1 MVNLR
6 KKINYLFR
14 ENQDI
19 LLQEL
24 QQPLDRLAI
33 TLILGLTVLICLLF
47 VGGGSTA
54 PKVKDFSWQDKKI
67 GAEDTAFIL
76 NFNRPMNH
84 ASVEK
89 NLTIEPPLPGKVSWA
104 GRRMAYTILDPA
116 PYGNQYTVK
125 LSGAKEK
132 FYGLDQGEVM
142 QPFQGLFSSRDR
154 AFAYVGFQGEEK
166 GRLILINL
174 TKKQRPIILSPKNL
188 EVMDFKFFPQGE
200 KILFSAVEKQNEVPT
215 LIEQQIYT
223 VTTGI
228 NFTPGDTR
236 LKSSEVVGKI
246 EKVLDNLEYQNLK
259 FDLSI
264 DGQKIVIQRVNRK
277 DVFDSG
283 PWVLELGKEAQPL
296 TNKDGIIQKGGDFLI
311 TPDSKNLV
319 ILQGEGTSILP
330 INPETDSED
339 LIFLPKFGTVLNFAP
354 DGSMATMVKY
364 NQDGTR
370 SLYIVTNQGE
380 EREVLRTR
388 PYGNILSAEFDP
400 NKRIIYCLLTQ
411 VVEKEEEYQEQP
423 YIAAFDLKIN
433 LLRPLV
439 ILPNQQEVNMDLSPD
454 GLALLFD
461 QMVTIS
467 NQEEQ
472 EQENTKNT
480 RKISRLWMLPLDSK
494 MPEDDSQWQLK
505 PEELPLTGINPKW
518 LP

>member
-6 KKINYLFR
+6 KKINHLFR

-19 LLQEL
+19 ISQEL
-24 QQPLDRLAI
+24 RQPLDRVAI

-84 ASVEK
+84 GSVEK

-104 GRRMAYTILDPA
+104 GRRMAYTILEPA
-116 PYGNQYTVK
+116 PYGNQYKVK

-174 TKKQRPIILSPKNL
+174 TKKQQPIILSPKNL

-228 NFTPGDTR
+228 NITPEDGK
-236 LKSSEVVGKI
+236 LKSSEAVGKI
-246 EKVLDNLEYQNLK
+246 EKVLDNSEYQNLK
-259 FDLSI
+259 FDLSA
-264 DGQKIVIQRVNRK
+264 DGKKIVIQRVNRK

-296 TNKDGIIQKGGDFLI
+296 TNKEGIVQKGGDFLI
-311 TPDSKNLV
+311 TPDSKSLV

-339 LIFLPKFGTVLNFAP
+339 LIFLPKFGTVLNFAA

-388 PYGNILSAEFDP
+388 PYGNILSAEFDQ

-423 YIAAFDLKIN
+423 YIAAFDIKRN

-467 NQEEQ
+467 NQEE
-472 EQENTKNT
+472 EKENTKNT

-494 MPEDDSQWQLK
+494 MPEDDSPWQLQ
-505 PEELPLTGINPKW
+505 PEELPLTGFNPKW

>member
-1 MVNLR
+1 MVNFR

-19 LLQEL
+19 ISQEL
-24 QQPLDRLAI
+24 RQPLDRVAI

-84 ASVEK
+84 GSVEK
-89 NLTIEPPLPGKVSWA
+89 NLKIEPPLPGKVSWA
-104 GRRMAYTILDPA
+104 GRRMAYTILEPA
-116 PYGNQYTVK
+116 PYGNQYKVK

-142 QPFQGLFSSRDR
+142 QPFEGLFSSRDR
-154 AFAYVGFQGEEK
+154 AFAYIGFQGEEK

-174 TKKQRPIILSPKNL
+174 TKKQQPIILSPKNL
-188 EVMDFKFFPQGE
+188 EVMDFKFFPKGE

-228 NFTPGDTR
+228 NVTPEDAK
-236 LKSSEVVGKI
+236 LKSSEAVGKI
-246 EKVLDNLEYQNLK
+246 EKVLDNSEYQNLK
-259 FDLSI
+259 FDLSA
-264 DGQKIVIQRVNRK
+264 DGKKIVIQRVNRK

-296 TNKDGIIQKGGDFLI
+296 TNKEGIIQKGGDFLI
-311 TPDSKNLV
+311 TPDSKSLV

-370 SLYIVTNQGE
+370 SLYIVTNQGQ

-400 NKRIIYCLLTQ
+400 KKRILYCLLTQ

-423 YIAAFDLKIN
+423 YIAAFDLKRN
-433 LLRPLV
+433 FLRPLV

-467 NQEEQ
+467 NQEE
-472 EQENTKNT
+472 EEENSKNT

-494 MPEDDSQWQLK
+494 MPEDDSPWQLQ